1 MAGPYKAD
9 KSIKKVWGREQIIC
23 NNPLY
28 CSKILHLRQGYRC
41 SIHHH
46 KIKDETF
53 YILKGKVLLEA
64 GGKDYA
70 MEAGDAIR
78 IPPDLKHR
86 FTGITYAEILE
97 VSTQDSADDSY
108 RTTKSERCGWFKKSI
123 VDRWRKVRGRTN
135 DVAK

>member
-28 CSKILHLRQGYRC
+28 CSKILHLSQGYRC

-64 GGKDYA
+64 GGKDFA

-78 IPPDLKHR
+78 IPPGMKHR
-86 FTGITYAEILE
+86 FTGITYVQILE
-97 VSTQDSADDSY
+97 VSTHDSADDSY
-108 RTTKSERCGWFKKSI
+108 RTTKSERCGWFKKS
-123 VDRWRKVRGRTN
+123 VTDRWRKLRGAT
-135 DVAK
+135 DE